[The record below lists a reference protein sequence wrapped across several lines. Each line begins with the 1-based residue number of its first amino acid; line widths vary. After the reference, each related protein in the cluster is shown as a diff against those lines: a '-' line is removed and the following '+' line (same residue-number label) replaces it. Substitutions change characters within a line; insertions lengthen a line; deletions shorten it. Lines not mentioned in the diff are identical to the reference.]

1 MSWDVVM
8 IRTKTNSERL
18 DEIENENI
26 IPFRQAEIA
35 DEIKKIAG
43 ELGAAYACNTL
54 SWQWL
59 GSEADQEP
67 VWDIEFNIGENVEV
81 ETVMLH
87 LRGSIPK
94 AAFAALTTDLNTRPI
109 DCGTGEDLETK
120 YFQ

>member
-18 DEIENENI
+18 DEIKSENI
-26 IPFRQAEIA
+26 IPFIQAEIA
-35 DEIKKIAG
+35 GEIKKIAM

-59 GSEADQEP
+59 GSEADSEP
-67 VWDIEFNIGENVEV
+67 VWDIEFNIGEKAEE

-87 LRGSIPK
+87 LRGNIPK
-94 AAFAALTTDLNTRPI
+94 AAFIALITDLNARLI

-120 YFQ
+120 C

>member
-1 MSWDVVM
+1 M

-18 DEIENENI
+18 DEIESENI

-35 DEIKKIAG
+35 DEIKKIAA
-43 ELGAAYACNTL
+43 ELGASYACNTL

-59 GSEADQEP
+59 GSGTDKEP
-67 VWDIEFNIGENVEV
+67 VWDIEFNIGENAEE
-81 ETVMLH
+81 ETIMLH

-94 AAFAALTTDLNTRPI
+94 AAFSALITDLNARLI

-120 YFQ
+120 YFT

>member
-8 IRTKTNSERL
+8 IRTKTNSESL

-26 IPFRQAEIA
+26 IPFRQTEIA
-35 DEIKKIAG
+35 DEIKKIAA
-43 ELGAAYACNTL
+43 ELGASYACDAL

-59 GSEADQEP
+59 GSESDSEP
-67 VWDIEFNIGENVEV
+67 AWYIEFNMGEDAEE

-87 LRGSIPK
+87 LRGDIPK
-94 AAFAALTTDLNTRPI
+94 AAFAALTTDLNTRLI